1 MNTANKLTVVRIILI
16 PFLVLFMLTDFT
28 DYNRLIA
35 LIIFIIASLTDQLDG
50 HIARKYNMI
59 TSFGKFMDP
68 IADKLLVSSALI
80 CLSSLGQ
87 LPAWVVIVIILREFA
102 ISGLRLV
109 ALENG
114 NVIAAAGW
122 GKAKTASQMTLI
134 IIMLLN
140 IPQLYILSQIS
151 MYTAVALT
159 VISLIDFMVKN
170 KATFIMD
177 K

>member
-1 MNTANKLTVVRIILI
+1 MNTANKLTVFRIVLI
-16 PFLVLFMLTDFT
+16 PFFVLFMLTDFT
-28 DYNRLIA
+28 DYNRIFA
-35 LIIFIIASLTDQLDG
+35 LVIFIVASLTDQLDG
-50 HIARKYNMI
+50 HIARKHNMI
-59 TSFGKFMDP
+59 TAFGKFMDT

-80 CLSSLGQ
+80 CLSSLGEI
-87 LPAWVVIVIILREFA
+87 PAWAVIVIILREFA

-109 ALENG
+109 AAENG
-114 NVIAAAGW
+114 KVIAAAGW
-122 GKAKTASQMTLI
+122 GKAKTASQMTMI

-159 VISLIDFMVKN
+159 VISLIDFLIKN
-170 KATFIMD
+170 KDMLITD

>member
-102 ISGLRLV
+102 VSGLRLV
-109 ALENG
+109 AAENG
-114 NVIAAAGW
+114 GVIAAAGW
-122 GKAKTASQMTLI
+122 GKAKTASQMTAM
-134 IIMLLN
+134 IMLLLP
-140 IPQLYILSQIS
+140 IPQLYKIS
-151 MYTAVALT
+151 IAVFYISVVLT

-170 KATFIMD
+170 KELLITD